1 MRILDRYLLRE
12 QLVTLAAGLLFFVA
26 VYVIVDLFE
35 KIDTYL
41 DNRVPVQVVL
51 AYYGVS
57 APAIVLQVLPM
68 AMLLSC
74 LLALGQLKRNN
85 ELTAMQSAG
94 IGLGR
99 IAAPLYVL
107 ALLVS
112 GLVFLVNEVA
122 LPGINAERKRILN
135 GEIRR
140 QDVEGP
146 RVRSNLAYLG
156 SDGRT
161 FLIRTYRIDERAM
174 EEVVIQEIRANTLV
188 GRIDAKSASWV
199 DGRWVFRR
207 GYTRRF
213 DPQGEKAAQFTEL
226 TIPGLKERPEDFAE
240 AEEDPEAL
248 SFWNLQRYI
257 DRLRQ
262 SGSRVQKY
270 LVELHLKLA
279 FPLTNFIVVLIGSAL
294 SIRVKRGGLAIA
306 FGLSVFI
313 SFLYYALIRT
323 GQSLGHNGQLPAF
336 LAAWAANLVFAAI
349 GLELLRRA
357 RRGG

>member
-12 QLVTLAAGLLFFVA
+12 QLLALAAGLLFFVA
-26 VYVIVDLFE
+26 IYIIVDLFE

-41 DNRVPVQVVL
+41 DNHVAVPVVL

-57 APAIVLQVLPM
+57 IPAIVLQVLPM

-74 LLALGQLKRNN
+74 LLALGQLKRSN
-85 ELTAMQSAG
+85 ELTAMQAAG
-94 IGLGR
+94 VGLGR
-99 IAAPLYVL
+99 IAAPLYAL

-112 GLVFLVNEVA
+112 GLVFLVNETA
-122 LPGINAERKRILN
+122 LPGINARKQHILTVD
-135 GEIRR
+135 IKK

-146 RVRSNLAYLG
+146 RVRANLAYLG
-156 SDGRT
+156 AEGRT
-161 FLIRTYRIDERAM
+161 FLIRTYRIDEQRM
-174 EEVVIQEIRANTLV
+174 DEVVIQQIRHNTLV
-188 GRIDAKSASWV
+188 GRIDARSALWEN
-199 DGRWVFRR
+199 GRWIFHD

-213 DPQGEKAAQFTEL
+213 DAGGEKAAQFNEL
-226 TIPGLKERPEDFAE
+226 TIPGLAERPEDFAE
-240 AEEDPEAL
+240 AEEDPQAL
-248 SFWNLQRYI
+248 SYPALQRYI

-270 LVELHLKLA
+270 LTELHLKIA
-279 FPLTNFIVVLIGSAL
+279 FPLTNFIVVLIGGAL
-294 SIRVKRGGLAIA
+294 SVRVRRGGLAVA

-323 GQSLGHNGQLPAF
+323 GQSLGHSGQLPPV
-336 LAAWAANLVFAAI
+336 LAAWAGNIVFAAI
-349 GLELLRRA
+349 GLDLVRRA